1 MKNKTYLVALLAVLA
16 IIVAACSP
24 AGEESTTTE
33 GATATTEAT
42 TDTTEAMT
50 DTTEAMDEDIVVGI
64 SWNNY
69 AQPRWAKADG
79 PAIIET
85 VEAMGGTVIETDA
98 NDSAEQ
104 QLTDIDSL
112 IAQGA
117 DVLIVL
123 AKDTEAIKPAVASAT
138 DQGIPV
144 IGYDR
149 LIEDE
154 NAFYITFNNVG
165 VGTIMAEVITEAV
178 PEGNYA
184 IVKGHPADPNADFL
198 RGGMDD
204 ALNAHP
210 DINIVCE
217 DYNDNWDTT
226 NARNMMDACL
236 AANNNDIQAVISE
249 NDSMATG
256 VVAALDA
263 VGLAGT
269 VPVTGQDGDTPAL
282 NRVALGTQ
290 LVSVWKDAFG
300 LGHTAGAVAMQLAQ
314 GAALAD
320 VTAPDDLQ
328 DHVFPEAG
336 VDAQPFTTPGGIDVW
351 SIILKPT
358 PITLDNLNLVID
370 LGWETQDAVC
380 AGVEAGTVDACG

>member
-1 MKNKTYLVALLAVLA
+1 MLKRLLVLLAVIALV
-16 IIVAACSP
+16 VAACSSDDDSGDETTTT
-24 AGEESTTTE
+24 AADGTETTE
-33 GATATTEAT
+33 GGA
-42 TDTTEAMT
+42 DTTAAGG
-50 DTTEAMDEDIVVGI
+50 DDELIVGI

-79 PAIIET
+79 PAIISA
-85 VEAMGGTVIETDA
+85 VQSAGGTVIETDA
-98 NDSAEQ
+98 NDSSEQ

-117 DVLIVL
+117 DALIIL
-123 AKDTEAIKPAVASAT
+123 AKDTEAILPAVQKAKDA
-138 DQGIPV
+138 GIPV

-149 LIEDE
+149 LIEDTD
-154 NAFYITFNNVG
+154 AFYLSFNNVG
-165 VGTIMAEVITEAV
+165 VGTIMAEVITAEV
-178 PEGNYA
+178 SEGNYA
-184 IVKGHPADPNADFL
+184 IVKGHAADPNADFL
-198 RGGMDD
+198 RGGMDE
-204 ALNAHP
+204 ALNANP
-210 DINIVCE
+210 GITIVCE

-236 AANNNDIQAVISE
+236 AANDNDIQAVISE

-300 LGHTAGAVAMQLAQ
+300 LGQTAGDLAVQLA
-314 GAALAD
+314 GGVA
-320 VTAPDDLQ
+320 LQ
-328 DHVFPEAG
+328 DVKAPSNLGDHVAPEAG
-336 VDAQPFTTPGGIDVW
+336 VDAQVFTTPGGNNVW
-351 SIILKPT
+351 SIILTPT
-358 PITLDNLNLVID
+358 PITLDNIELVVD
-370 LGWETQDAVC
+370 LGWETQEAVC
-380 AGVEAGTVDACG
+380 AGVPAGQVTLCG